1 MKKYNKGFTLLE
13 VVVSLGVFSLVL
25 GYFMIYFTHEIKQYY
40 LKENEIE
47 LKQDARIALDRIVT
61 KIRSNVGLIL
71 ETEADGTVLKIQN
84 EDSVVIINTNQNET
98 DGEINYSFDSEKGY
112 GQIRD
117 ASGNKIV
124 GNIKEFT
131 IKRDTENDQ
140 ILIITISCG
149 NNRSDEVK
157 TYTTATRLH

>member
-40 LKENEIE
+40 SKENEIE

-61 KIRSNVGLIL
+61 KIRSNVGLTL
-71 ETEADGTVLKIQN
+71 ETEADGTVSKIQN
-84 EDSVVIINTNQNET
+84 EDSVIIINTNQNET
-98 DGEINYSFDSEKGY
+98 DGEINYSFDSAKGY
-112 GQIRD
+112 GQLRD
-117 ASGNKIV
+117 TSGNKIV
-124 GNIKEFT
+124 GNVKEFT

-140 ILIITISCG
+140 ILTITISCG
-149 NNRSDEVK
+149 NSRSDEVK
-157 TYTTATRLH
+157 IYTTATRLH